1 MSDFQP
7 KPNTGKAW
15 LTSRDD
21 KLREHERLTQYD
33 WYNDMSKE
41 EQGMKIPTH
50 SGNLHVETDAGL
62 MALGITVC
70 KETNRAGNEQL
81 ALRVWQKKAKTDDGV
96 VQTSKPVLEDDLPF

>member
-1 MSDFQP
+1 MSDFTP

-33 WYNDMSKE
+33 WYNDLSRE
-41 EQGMKIPTH
+41 EQAMKIPTH
-50 SGNLHVETDAGL
+50 SGNLHVETDLGVVP
-62 MALGITVC
+62 LGISLC
-70 KETNRAGNEQL
+70 KEINRAGNEQI
-81 ALRVWQKKAKTDDGV
+81 ALRVWQKKPKADDGI